1 MMKINVKVN
10 AQRNHLKLH
19 AKWPG
24 NLNCPGV
31 LETSRQESWQ
41 IEIVHF
47 SRPNLKHDFMPS
59 CHTPQAAFPS
69 NWHKYGGYDADRNH
83 RCGLEM
89 SVYCL
94 WFDIIKGSAKVPIVA
109 LFHLSQKW
117 NSITLSAKGG
127 GLGTLVLFSMT
138 TLMMMMAIM
147 MEYLRK

>member
-1 MMKINVKVN
+1 MKINVKVN

-41 IEIVHF
+41 IEMVHF

-69 NWHKYGGYDADRNH
+69 NWHKYSGYDADRNH

-94 WFDIIKGSAKVPIVA
+94 WFDIIKGVCKSSHRCLISFEPEME
-109 LFHLSQKW
+109 LNHTLCQKRRTG
-117 NSITLSAKGG
+117 NIST
-127 GLGTLVLFSMT
+127 V
-138 TLMMMMAIM
+138 
-147 MEYLRK
+147 